1 MTDTKDYWDH
11 DAPYYAHWTFQRSSD
26 GVTGK
31 WFRFLVTAASRE
43 AAKTFFRG
51 VEKYAKT
58 KDANI
63 VSVKAMNLAWWTYDI
78 SGGNGWNL
86 LYLVQNIDQMKASEY
101 GDIDELRD
109 SRGKILVSIL
119 NDADGGSRSWPI
131 LPAQNVSLNDYLHG

>member
-1 MTDTKDYWDH
+1 MADNKVYWNH
-11 DAPYYAHWTFQRSSD
+11 YAPFYAHWTYQRSSD

-43 AAKTFFRG
+43 DAKTFFRG
-51 VEKYAKT
+51 VERYSKT

-63 VSVKAMNLAWWTYDI
+63 VSVKAVNLAWWTYDI
-78 SGGNGWNL
+78 SGGSGWNIMS
-86 LYLVQNIDQMKASEY
+86 LVQNIDQMNASAY

-119 NDADGGSRSWPI
+119 NDAEGVALI
-131 LPAQNVSLNDYLHG
+131 LGLVVEAPAVELSDEML

>member
-1 MTDTKDYWDH
+1 MTDTKDYWNH
-11 DAPYYAHWTFQRSSD
+11 DAPFYAHWTFQRSSD

-43 AAKTFFRG
+43 DAKTFFRG

-63 VSVKAMNLAWWTYDI
+63 VSVKAINLAWWTYDI
-78 SGGNGWNL
+78 SGGSGWNPM
-86 LYLVQNIDQMKASEY
+86 YLVQNIDQMKASQY

-109 SRGKILVSIL
+109 SRGKILISIL

-131 LPAQNVSLNDYLHG
+131 LPAQNVSLSDYQHG